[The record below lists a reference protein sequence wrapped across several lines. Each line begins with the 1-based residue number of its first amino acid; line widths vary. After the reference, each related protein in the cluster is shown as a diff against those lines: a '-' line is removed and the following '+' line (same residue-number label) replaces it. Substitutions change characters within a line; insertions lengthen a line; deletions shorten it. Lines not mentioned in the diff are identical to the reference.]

1 MNQNKTK
8 NEHLCSARSFYLL
21 NTFAA
26 IIKGHNTHLYKNGY
40 RFERGIY
47 IRMKSV
53 KRFVKIVL
61 LLIVLIALLVGYA
74 FKIEPTRLV
83 VHTYDLHENKGQ
95 ALKVVQLSD
104 IQVSETYTVNQL
116 NALVEK
122 VNQLSPDIIVFTG
135 DLFENFSAFQHKQE
149 VTESLSKLKATVGKY
164 AVWGNRDYGGGAFK
178 IYEDLLTNSG
188 FTLLSNRGVNVT
200 VLNGKKLFIGGLD
213 DGLLG
218 NPDADQLLSTMDVDY
233 DYQIVLMHEPDMA
246 DLLKDTSINLILAG
260 HSHGGQI
267 KIPFIKTKT
276 TALAEKYNDGFYTI
290 NKSTGMQLY
299 VNTGI
304 GTSRIPARFMVPPEI
319 SVFNIYL

>member
-1 MNQNKTK
+1 
-8 NEHLCSARSFYLL
+8 
-21 NTFAA
+21 
-26 IIKGHNTHLYKNGY
+26 
-40 RFERGIY
+40 
-47 IRMKSV
+47 
-53 KRFVKIVL
+53 
-61 LLIVLIALLVGYA
+61 
-74 FKIEPTRLV
+74 
-83 VHTYDLHENKGQ
+83 
-95 ALKVVQLSD
+95 
-104 IQVSETYTVNQL
+104 
-116 NALVEK
+116 
-122 VNQLSPDIIVFTG
+122 
-135 DLFENFSAFQHKQE
+135 
-149 VTESLSKLKATVGKY
+149 
-164 AVWGNRDYGGGAFK
+164 
-178 IYEDLLTNSG
+178 
-188 FTLLSNRGVNVT
+188 VNVT

-290 NKSTGMQLY
+290 NKNTGMQLY